1 LNQISPSQLRATG
14 GSLPSTS
21 IQTLKEQLQR
31 NRIQD
36 RRRAIII
43 KEIMKNSLKNT
54 KKEAE

>member
-43 KEIMKNSLKNT
+43 KEMMKNSLKNT